1 MNPIQLF
8 QDGGRLMWVN
18 LGVLIFVL
26 ATVADRVYALTFRLR
41 VNDKEFFA
49 SIEPLVRAGNYDR
62 AIKICQTASDAAVP
76 QVVRQAIKHARH
88 GRMVI
93 VGAIDEAVSEV
104 SPQVNKR
111 AGVLWG
117 LANLATLI
125 GLVGTVFGLIQ
136 SFAAISL
143 AAPDQKS
150 TLLTE
155 GIAHAMSN
163 TAFGLA
169 IATFCVLSHM
179 FVSSM
184 ARGVMMSVE
193 HASIKI
199 ENLLCFTSSE
209 QGSDGGPAQS

>member
-1 MNPIQLF
+1 MNLIQLF

-26 ATVADRVYALTFRLR
+26 ATIAERLYALTFRLR

-49 SIEPLVRAGNYDR
+49 SIEPLILAGNFDR
-62 AIKICQTASDAAVP
+62 AIKICQTSTDAAVP
-76 QVVRQAIKHARH
+76 HVVRQAIKYARN
-88 GRMVI
+88 GRLAI
-93 VGAIDEAVSEV
+93 VGAIDEAVSDV
-104 SPQVNKR
+104 MPKVNKR

-150 TLLTE
+150 TLLTT

-169 IATFCVLSHM
+169 IATFCVGAHM
-179 FVSSM
+179 LISSM
-184 ARGVMMSVE
+184 ARGVLMSVD
-193 HASIKI
+193 HAAIRI
-199 ENLLCFTSSE
+199 ENLLSRT
-209 QGSDGGPAQS
+209 GSDSAPEQSTVQT